1 MTRSEKMYCSNMN
14 FRQLWSVLK
23 KMIFLPRKCHH
34 TFFNFFKTN
43 SRLTQWLMSCTVW
56 LTQHS
61 TADTMDVET
70 EIMCDEANKM
80 HNVAYIVTER
90 AVMGR
95 QGSVL
100 YPLLLEK
107 NKLLWMNTYSRHQIK
122 GNNTLHSGG
131 AGLVTLNFFA
141 TSNTKMGLERLL

>member
-1 MTRSEKMYCSNMN
+1 
-14 FRQLWSVLK
+14 
-23 KMIFLPRKCHH
+23 
-34 TFFNFFKTN
+34 
-43 SRLTQWLMSCTVW
+43 MSCTVW

-61 TADTMDVET
+61 TADTMDVVT

-100 YPLLLEK
+100 YPPTIRK
-107 NKLLWMNTYSRHQIK
+107 K
-122 GNNTLHSGG
+122 
-131 AGLVTLNFFA
+131 
-141 TSNTKMGLERLL
+141 